1 MNDSRAITDKATL
14 QQRSQLPFYQDGS
27 HNGISSSIKKQFLGI
42 AGQTMDSDEENT
54 MTNQPSLISF
64 NLDLED
70 SHPQGAINFS
80 RLKSA
85 RLVLKGAKLE
95 AFPSALRNAGEEVQ
109 GNYVV
114 LSENYNVLDIRDGT
128 AYLRFTD

>member
-1 MNDSRAITDKATL
+1 MDAENQNTL
-14 QQRSQLPFYQDGS
+14 Q
-27 HNGISSSIKKQFLGI
+27 
-42 AGQTMDSDEENT
+42 
-54 MTNQPSLISF
+54 NQPALLSF
-64 NLDLED
+64 NMKLED
-70 SHPQGAINFS
+70 IYPHGAINFS

-85 RLVLKGAKLE
+85 RIVLKGAKLE
-95 AFPSALRNAGEEVQ
+95 AFPSALRDSYEQVQ

>member
-1 MNDSRAITDKATL
+1 MDDENQNTL
-14 QQRSQLPFYQDGS
+14 V
-27 HNGISSSIKKQFLGI
+27 
-42 AGQTMDSDEENT
+42 T
-54 MTNQPSLISF
+54 QPSLLSF
-64 NLDLED
+64 NLELED
-70 SHPQGAINFS
+70 IYPQGAINFS

-95 AFPSALRNAGEEVQ
+95 AFPSALRDTFEQVQ
-109 GNYVV
+109 GNYIV